1 MMVTLGTD
9 AHKRSR
15 TIVAVDTAG
24 AEIGSVSVAA
34 TTDGHLGA
42 VQWAASTRRGSGL
55 LRTAV
60 RCRVGLKLICW
71 AWVNGWFV
79 CRPR

>member
-9 AHKRSR
+9 AHKKSH

-24 AEIGSVSVAA
+24 AEIGSVTVAA
-34 TTDGHLGA
+34 TQRGTCGRCSGPR
-42 VQWAASTRRGSGL
+42 SSPTGSGR
-55 LRTAV
+55 LRTAGHCHV
-60 RCRVGLKLICW
+60 VSRAICW
-71 AWVNGWFV
+71 ESASESFA